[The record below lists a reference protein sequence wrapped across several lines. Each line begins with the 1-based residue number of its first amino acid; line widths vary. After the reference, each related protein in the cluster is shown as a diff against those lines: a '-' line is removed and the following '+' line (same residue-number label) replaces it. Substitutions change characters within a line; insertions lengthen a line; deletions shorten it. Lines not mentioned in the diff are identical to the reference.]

1 MLTKWIPRSFKHLQG
16 LRKLYFRNA
25 MWQGFVGTFATFGDP
40 EVIDSLQRCIE
51 AGKILNDWFDYIA
64 AYRRKMEESFV
75 SR

>member
-1 MLTKWIPRSFKHLQG
+1 
-16 LRKLYFRNA
+16 